1 MYGQFFNLD
10 ESAFSIAPNPKY
22 LYLSGQHEEALAHL
36 LYGVT
41 RPGGFVLISGEIG
54 TGKTTVCRSLFL
66 EIPENTDIALIV
78 NPNLNPDDLLASI
91 CDELKISYPEYQ
103 LSSKTYINKLNERL
117 IQSHAEGRN
126 TILIIDEAQNL
137 SIESLEAIRALTN
150 LETDE
155 QKLLQ
160 IILMGQPELR
170 ERLSSPELEQLN
182 QRITAR
188 FHLQALNKSEVKEYI
203 SHRLKIGNCNDEIF
217 SDSNIDLIYKLTN
230 GVPRLINVL
239 CDRSL
244 LGAFVKKKKSISNDI
259 IRKSAAEALGIPVK
273 EQASGKNYFA
283 FAAAAILIAITIFIF
298 FYDAKTLTIFNDET
312 EKVEE
317 AVAEARLSNEDA
329 EIITG
334 ITTDDAENNEIDQT
348 DDNED
353 MPEIVQQVAAIAAD
367 VEEQKEN
374 VQSAPIEEQQAAV
387 SEKSESEVTVDLSS
401 KQWAYQSLF
410 KSWEID
416 YSDFNI
422 EPCDF
427 AQQHGLFCFPGV
439 GDASLLQ
446 RLNRP
451 VLLKKNTSKQE
462 NVYLLVKS
470 IDRDDVI
477 VVEQAGEYRVS
488 WEQIAESWRGRYDL
502 LWKPVTGIKFIRPGM
517 QGNYVKAIDKNLAT
531 VFNRPPRWDDYDTYD
546 QSLVKEVVSFQRAQ
560 KIPSDGVIGPLTQI
574 YMNNLVRADV
584 PKLR

>member
-41 RPGGFVLISGEIG
+41 RPGGFVLITGEIG

-66 EIPENTDIALIV
+66 EIPENTEIALIV

-91 CDELKISYPEYQ
+91 CDELEITYPEYKR
-103 LSSKTYINKLNERL
+103 SSKTYINKLNERL

-137 SIESLEAIRALTN
+137 SVESLEAIRALTN

-170 ERLSSPELEQLN
+170 DRLNSPELEQLN

-188 FHLQALNKSEVKEYI
+188 FHLKALSRSEVKEYI
-203 SHRLKIGNCNDEIF
+203 DHRLKIGNCNDEIF
-217 SDSNIDLIYKLTN
+217 SHSNIDLIYKLTN

-244 LGAFVKKKKSISNDI
+244 LGAFVQKKKIISNDI
-259 IRKSAAEALGIPVK
+259 IRKSAAEALGKPVK
-273 EQASGKNYFA
+273 EQSSNNTNLALAAA
-283 FAAAAILIAITIFIF
+283 FALIAITFFVF
-298 FYDAKTLTIFNDET
+298 FYDTEKNNVFNDGKDIAEDIST
-312 EKVEE
+312 ESIQPQIENEPLSVSEATTGQGEQEILESVESAHE
-317 AVAEARLSNEDA
+317 E
-329 EIITG
+329 
-334 ITTDDAENNEIDQT
+334 
-348 DDNED
+348 
-353 MPEIVQQVAAIAAD
+353 VQKNPSLTAKVAALDNDFSNKPA
-367 VEEQKEN
+367 EEKLSSDSKREDQG
-374 VQSAPIEEQQAAV
+374 
-387 SEKSESEVTVDLSS
+387 EVVDLSP
-401 KQWAYQSLF
+401 KQWAYKALF
-410 KSWEID
+410 ESWGLE
-416 YSDFNI
+416 YSDFSI
-422 EPCDF
+422 EPCEF
-427 AQQHGLFCFPGV
+427 AQQQGLFCFPGV

-462 NVYLLVKS
+462 DAYLLVKY
-470 IDRDDVI
+470 IDRDEVI
-477 VVEQAGEYRVS
+477 VVEQSGEYRVS
-488 WEQIAESWRGRYDL
+488 WEQISQSWRGRYDL

-517 QGNYVKAIDKNLAT
+517 QGEFVKKIDENLSV
-531 VFNRPPRWDDYDTYD
+531 VFNRPPRWDDYDAYD

-574 YMNNLVRADV
+574 YMNNLVREDG
-584 PKLR
+584 PRLR

>member
-66 EIPENTDIALIV
+66 EIPENTEIALIV

-91 CDELKISYPEYQ
+91 CDELKISYPEYKR
-103 LSSKTYINKLNERL
+103 SSKTYINKLNERL

-137 SIESLEAIRALTN
+137 SVESLEAIRALTN

-170 ERLSSPELEQLN
+170 DRLNSPELEQLN

-188 FHLQALNKSEVKEYI
+188 FHLKALSRSEVKEYI
-203 SHRLKIGNCNDEIF
+203 DHRLKIGNCNDEIF
-217 SDSNIDLIYKLTN
+217 SHSNIDLIYKLTN

-244 LGAFVKKKKSISNDI
+244 LGAFVQKKKIISNDI
-259 IRKSAAEALGIPVK
+259 IRKAAAEALGKPVSEQPSGNNYLALAAAIAFIAITFFVFFYDSGKMNIFTDDKDNAEDVAVVSVPPQNNIEQLPVSEVATDQAEPESLKSVESVQEEVQRSSSLTAKVAELDESLLESPVK
-273 EQASGKNYFA
+273 EK
-283 FAAAAILIAITIFIF
+283 
-298 FYDAKTLTIFNDET
+298 LTSDD
-312 EKVEE
+312 KS
-317 AVAEARLSNEDA
+317 LKQNEV
-329 EIITG
+329 
-334 ITTDDAENNEIDQT
+334 
-348 DDNED
+348 
-353 MPEIVQQVAAIAAD
+353 M
-367 VEEQKEN
+367 
-374 VQSAPIEEQQAAV
+374 
-387 SEKSESEVTVDLSS
+387 DLSP
-401 KQWAYQSLF
+401 KQWAYQALF
-410 KSWEID
+410 ESWGLE
-416 YSDFNI
+416 YTDFSI
-422 EPCDF
+422 EPCEF

-462 NVYLLVKS
+462 DAYLLVKY
-470 IDRDDVI
+470 IDRDEVI
-477 VVEQAGEYRVS
+477 VVEQSGEFRVS
-488 WEQIAESWRGRYDL
+488 WEQISQSWRGRYDL

-517 QGNYVKAIDKNLAT
+517 QGEFVKKIDENLSV
-531 VFNRPPRWDDYDTYD
+531 VFNRPPRWDDYDAYD

-560 KIPSDGVIGPLTQI
+560 RIPSDGVIGPLTQI
-574 YMNNLVRADV
+574 YMNNLVREDG
-584 PKLR
+584 PRLR

>member
-41 RPGGFVLISGEIG
+41 RPGGFVLITGEIG

-91 CDELKISYPEYQ
+91 CDELKISYPEYK

-137 SIESLEAIRALTN
+137 SVDSLEAIRALTN

-170 ERLSSPELEQLN
+170 DRLNAPELEQLN

-188 FHLQALNKSEVKEYI
+188 FHLKALSKPEVKQYI
-203 SHRLKIGNCNDEIF
+203 KHRLKIGNCDDEVF
-217 SDSNIDLIYKLTN
+217 SNSNIDLIYKLTN

-244 LGAFVKKKKSISNDI
+244 LGAFVQKKKIISNDI
-259 IRKSAAEALGIPVK
+259 IRKSAAEALGKPIQEPS
-273 EQASGKNYFA
+273 SGNNRLA
-283 FAAAAILIAITIFIF
+283 FVAAFVLIAITAFIF
-298 FYDAKTLTIFNDET
+298 LSDSDILDNTNGKEDAL
-312 EKVEE
+312 EE
-317 AVAEARLSNEDA
+317 VVAEDEQPQHVTDEAIASEPNATSEGEVDSVKLSERTH
-329 EIITG
+329 EEMQQSTIV
-334 ITTDDAENNEIDQT
+334 TDDVVDSDESTVEMPANEQPAPV
-348 DDNED
+348 DNAIELS
-353 MPEIVQQVAAIAAD
+353 PE
-367 VEEQKEN
+367 
-374 VQSAPIEEQQAAV
+374 
-387 SEKSESEVTVDLSS
+387 
-401 KQWAYQSLF
+401 QWAYQSLF
-410 KSWEID
+410 ERWDLE
-416 YSDFNI
+416 YSDFTVA
-422 EPCDF
+422 PCDF

-451 VLLKKNTSKQE
+451 VLLKKNTPKQE
-462 NVYLLVKS
+462 SAYLLVKY

-477 VVEQAGEYRVS
+477 VADQTGEYRVS
-488 WEQIAESWRGRYDL
+488 WEQISHSWRGRYDL
-502 LWKPVTGIKFIRPGM
+502 LWKPVTNIKFIRPGM
-517 QGNYVKAIDKNLAT
+517 QGEFVKNIDKNLAI

-574 YMNNLVRADV
+574 YMNNLVREDV